1 MNTLRSSVALL
12 TVLAVGTLT
21 LSACSGTVAES
32 PDVSES
38 IRGSLDQAG
47 FADVSV
53 SQDRAKGVVTLG
65 GHVTSEDSKAG
76 AASLAQSLAGA
87 QVVAN
92 EIAVTPAGVEDKVI
106 AIAAELDNGI
116 SSNLSAALMQNKMHE
131 EVMHEVKNGVVTLT
145 GEVGSQSMR
154 ALAAKVAGAVP
165 NVAQV
170 VNELQIKNQK
180 ATSSQ

>member
-1 MNTLRSSVALL
+1 MNTLRSSAALL
-12 TVLAVGTLT
+12 AVLAIGTLT
-21 LSACSGTVAES
+21 LSACSGTPVES

-53 SQDRAKGVVTLG
+53 SQDREKGIVTLG
-65 GHVTSEDSKAG
+65 GHVTSEDRKSG

-92 EIAVTPAGVEDKVI
+92 EIAVIPVGVEDTAS
-106 AIAAELDNGI
+106 AINTELDKGI
-116 SSNLSAALMQNKMHE
+116 SSNLSAALIQNKMNE
-131 EVMHEVKNGVVTLT
+131 EVTHEVKNGVVTLS
-145 GEVGSQSMR
+145 GEVASQSTR
-154 ALAAKVAGAVP
+154 ALAAKVAEAVP